1 MTIGLFAKSA
11 IQSARG
17 MKKLASVL
25 RKRSRSSDKI
35 FLKTGAAK
43 KYVKTL
49 EQGNLLQRRHIRS
62 TIKGVLGMR
71 SGKHKVVGVPAIK
84 FNPSKSNLGIAKQFV
99 RMGKTARKK
108 RYTMLSS
115 KLNPRIER
123 QGGMLT
129 GRKNYRTIMKLSKS
143 PKLAGRI
150 MDKFIVG

>member
-1 MTIGLFAKSA
+1 MTIGLFAKTA
-11 IQSARG
+11 IHSARG
-17 MKKLASVL
+17 MKKLASIIQ
-25 RKRSRSSDKI
+25 KRSRSPDKI

-49 EQGNLLQRRHIRS
+49 EQGNILQRRHIRS
-62 TIKGVLGMR
+62 TIKGVQAMR
-71 SGKHKVVGVPAIK
+71 SKAGIS
-84 FNPSKSNLGIAKQFV
+84 PSKSNLGIAKQFV

-129 GRKNYRTIMKLSKS
+129 GRKNYRTIMKMSKS
-143 PKLAGRI
+143 PKFAGRV
-150 MDKFIVG
+150 MEKFIAG

>member
-1 MTIGLFAKSA
+1 MTIGLFAKTA
-11 IQSARG
+11 IHSARG
-17 MKKLASVL
+17 MKKLASIIQ
-25 RKRSRSSDKI
+25 KRSRSPDKI

-49 EQGNLLQRRHIRS
+49 EQGNILQRRHIRS
-62 TIKGVLGMR
+62 TIKGVQAMR
-71 SGKHKVVGVPAIK
+71 SKAGIS
-84 FNPSKSNLGIAKQFV
+84 PSKSNLGIAKQFV

-129 GRKNYRTIMKLSKS
+129 GRKNYRTIMKMSKS
-143 PKLAGRI
+143 PKFAGRV
-150 MDKFIVG
+150 MEKFITG

>member
-1 MTIGLFAKSA
+1 MAIGLFAKSVLRSA
-11 IQSARG
+11 IG
-17 MKKLASVL
+17 MKRLGSIL
-25 RKRSRSSDKI
+25 QKRSRSSDKI

-49 EQGNLLQRRHIRS
+49 EKGNILQRRNIRS
-62 TIKGVLGMR
+62 TIKGVQGMR
-71 SGKHKVVGVPAIK
+71 SEIGI
-84 FNPSKSNLGIAKQFV
+84 NPSKSNLGIAKQFS

-129 GRKNYRTIMKLSKS
+129 GRKNYRTIMKMSKS
-143 PKLAGRI
+143 PKFAGRV
-150 MDKFIVG
+150 MDKFIL

>member
-1 MTIGLFAKSA
+1 MTIGIFAKTTLQA
-11 IQSARG
+11 AKG
-17 MKKLASVL
+17 MKRLGSIL

-49 EQGNLLQRRHIRS
+49 EKGNILQRRNIRS
-62 TIKGVLGMR
+62 SIKGVQGMR
-71 SGKHKVVGVPAIK
+71 SKIGIS
-84 FNPSKSNLGIAKQFV
+84 PSKSNLGIAKQFS

-129 GRKNYRTIMKLSKS
+129 GRKNYRTIMKMSKS
-143 PKLAGRI
+143 PKFAGRV
-150 MDKFIVG
+150 MDKFIL

>member
-1 MTIGLFAKSA
+1 MTIGLFAKTA

-17 MKKLASVL
+17 MKKLASIIQ
-25 RKRSRSSDKI
+25 KRSRSSDKI

-62 TIKGVLGMR
+62 TIKGVQAMR
-71 SGKHKVVGVPAIK
+71 SKAGIS
-84 FNPSKSNLGIAKQFV
+84 PSKSNLGIAKQFV

-115 KLNPRIER
+115 KLNPRIEK

-129 GRKNYRTIMKLSKS
+129 GRKNYRTIMKMSKS
-143 PKLAGRI
+143 PKFADRV
-150 MDKFIVG
+150 MDKFIL

>member
-62 TIKGVLGMR
+62 TIKGVQAMR
-71 SGKHKVVGVPAIK
+71 SKAGIS
-84 FNPSKSNLGIAKQFV
+84 PSKSNLGIAKQFV
-99 RMGKTARKK
+99 RMGKTAKKK

>member
-1 MTIGLFAKSA
+1 MTIGIFAKTTLQA
-11 IQSARG
+11 AKG
-17 MKKLASVL
+17 MKRLGSIL

-49 EQGNLLQRRHIRS
+49 EKGNILQRRHIRS
-62 TIKGVLGMR
+62 TIKGVQGMR
-71 SGKHKVVGVPAIK
+71 SEIGIS
-84 FNPSKSNLGIAKQFV
+84 PSKSNLGIAKQFS

-129 GRKNYRTIMKLSKS
+129 GRKNYRTIMKMSKS
-143 PKLAGRI
+143 PKFAGRV
-150 MDKFIVG
+150 MDKFIL

>member
-1 MTIGLFAKSA
+1 MAIGIFAKTTL
-11 IQSARG
+11 QSARA

-25 RKRSRSSDKI
+25 DKRTRSSDKI

-49 EQGNLLQRRHIRS
+49 EKGNILQRRNIRS
-62 TIKGVLGMR
+62 TIKGVQGMR
-71 SGKHKVVGVPAIK
+71 SEIGI
-84 FNPSKSNLGIAKQFV
+84 NPSKSNLGIAKQFS

-129 GRKNYRTIMKLSKS
+129 GRKNYRTIMKMSKS
-143 PKLAGRI
+143 PKFAGRV
-150 MDKFIVG
+150 MDKFIL

>member
-1 MTIGLFAKSA
+1 MTIGLFAKTA

-17 MKKLASVL
+17 MKKLASIIQ
-25 RKRSRSSDKI
+25 KRSRSSDKI

-49 EQGNLLQRRHIRS
+49 EKGNLLQRRHIRS
-62 TIKGVLGMR
+62 TIKGVQAMR
-71 SGKHKVVGVPAIK
+71 SKTGIS
-84 FNPSKSNLGIAKQFV
+84 PSKSNLGIAKQFS

-115 KLNPRIER
+115 KLNPRIEK

-129 GRKNYRTIMKLSKS
+129 GRKNYRTIMKMSKS
-143 PKLAGRI
+143 PKFAGRV
-150 MDKFIVG
+150 MEKFIVG

>member
-1 MTIGLFAKSA
+1 MAIGLFAKTTL
-11 IQSARG
+11 QSARA

-25 RKRSRSSDKI
+25 DKRTRSSDKI

-49 EQGNLLQRRHIRS
+49 EQGNILQRRGIRS
-62 TIKGVLGMR
+62 TIKGVQGMR
-71 SGKHKVVGVPAIK
+71 SGKHKVVGAPAIK
-84 FNPSKSNLGIAKQFV
+84 INPSKSNLGIAKQFS
-99 RMGKTARKK
+99 RMSKSARKK

-129 GRKNYRTIMKLSKS
+129 SRKNYRTIMKMSKS
-143 PKLAGRI
+143 PKFAGRV
-150 MDKFIVG
+150 MDKFIL

>member
-25 RKRSRSSDKI
+25 QKRSRSSDKI

-62 TIKGVLGMR
+62 TIKGVQAMR
-71 SGKHKVVGVPAIK
+71 SKAGIS
-84 FNPSKSNLGIAKQFV
+84 PSKSNLGIAKQFV
-99 RMGKTARKK
+99 RMGKTAKKK

-143 PKLAGRI
+143 PKLAGRV
-150 MDKFIVG
+150 MEKFIVG

>member
-1 MTIGLFAKSA
+1 MAIGLFAKSVLR
-11 IQSARG
+11 SAKG
-17 MKKLASVL
+17 MKRLGSIL
-25 RKRSRSSDKI
+25 QKRSRTSDKI

-49 EQGNLLQRRHIRS
+49 EKGNILQRRNIRS
-62 TIKGVLGMR
+62 TIKGVQGMR
-71 SGKHKVVGVPAIK
+71 SEIGIS
-84 FNPSKSNLGIAKQFV
+84 PSKSNLGIAKQFS

-129 GRKNYRTIMKLSKS
+129 GRKNYRTIMKMSKS
-143 PKLAGRI
+143 PKFAGRV
-150 MDKFIVG
+150 MDKFIL

>member
-1 MTIGLFAKSA
+1 MAIGLFAKSVLR
-11 IQSARG
+11 SAKG
-17 MKKLASVL
+17 MKRLGSIL
-25 RKRSRSSDKI
+25 QKRSRSSDKI

-49 EQGNLLQRRHIRS
+49 EKGNILQRRNIRS
-62 TIKGVLGMR
+62 TIKGVQGMR
-71 SGKHKVVGVPAIK
+71 SEIGI
-84 FNPSKSNLGIAKQFV
+84 NPSKSNLGIAKQFS

-129 GRKNYRTIMKLSKS
+129 GRKNYRTIMKMSKS
-143 PKLAGRI
+143 HKFAGRV
-150 MDKFIVG
+150 MDKFIL

>member
-25 RKRSRSSDKI
+25 QKRSRSSDKI

-62 TIKGVLGMR
+62 TIKGVQAMR
-71 SGKHKVVGVPAIK
+71 AKAGIS
-84 FNPSKSNLGIAKQFV
+84 PSKSNLGIAKQFV

-115 KLNPRIER
+115 KLNPRIEK

-129 GRKNYRTIMKLSKS
+129 GRKNYRTIMKMSKS
-143 PKLAGRI
+143 PKFAGRV
-150 MDKFIVG
+150 MEKFVLG

>member
-1 MTIGLFAKSA
+1 MAIGLFAKSVLR
-11 IQSARG
+11 SAKG
-17 MKKLASVL
+17 MKRLGSIL
-25 RKRSRSSDKI
+25 QKRSRSSDKI

-49 EQGNLLQRRHIRS
+49 EKGNILQRRNIRS
-62 TIKGVLGMR
+62 TIKGVQGMR
-71 SGKHKVVGVPAIK
+71 SEIGI
-84 FNPSKSNLGIAKQFV
+84 NPSKSNLGIAKQFS

-129 GRKNYRTIMKLSKS
+129 GRKNYRTIMKMSKS
-143 PKLAGRI
+143 PKFAGRV
-150 MDKFIVG
+150 MDKLIL

>member
-1 MTIGLFAKSA
+1 MAIGLFAKSVLR
-11 IQSARG
+11 SAKG
-17 MKKLASVL
+17 MKRLGSIL
-25 RKRSRSSDKI
+25 QKRSRSSDKI

-49 EQGNLLQRRHIRS
+49 EKGNILQRRNIRS
-62 TIKGVLGMR
+62 TIKGVQGMR
-71 SGKHKVVGVPAIK
+71 SEIGIS
-84 FNPSKSNLGIAKQFV
+84 PSKSNLGIAKQFS

-129 GRKNYRTIMKLSKS
+129 GRKNYRTIMKMSKS
-143 PKLAGRI
+143 PKFAGRV
-150 MDKFIVG
+150 MDKFIL

>member
-1 MTIGLFAKSA
+1 MTIGLFAKTA

-25 RKRSRSSDKI
+25 QKRSRSSDKI

-62 TIKGVLGMR
+62 TIKGVQAMR
-71 SGKHKVVGVPAIK
+71 SKAGIS
-84 FNPSKSNLGIAKQFV
+84 PSKSNLGIAKQFV
-99 RMGKTARKK
+99 RMGKTAKKK

-143 PKLAGRI
+143 PKLAGRV
-150 MDKFIVG
+150 MEKFIVG